1 MVYLVNGAICDGLGH
16 LKIKPIEVKQLYIS
30 DIDLP
35 FSHSTLRPLLK
46 ILKGSARLEQLSF
59 VRCCITD
66 TLLEELLGA
75 LRSSPSRARIRH
87 LSLECNRLTNKAL
100 TSLALFIIQNR
111 PPITRLN
118 IGNCIYSLHS
128 FSHDSTVSL
137 LRIKS
142 LLQPVCFEADDS
154 GLLFMQ
160 TQRKVPSYHGNTF
173 STPGVCYLLENLFK
187 ASYVHSTLFLEM
199 INLCGTRTMMTLS
212 LVQKL
217 LRFNSIGYLG
227 MDLSDLYGERLLFD
241 SRRTLSLLLGARV
254 IRCIDTESGLLTT
267 DSQCMRQPDLYVCN
281 FASSGVSAYT
291 SPVDEKKARRSP
303 RLQVQS
309 HKEEHRIHKL
319 DALSTVLVSGE
330 AENIVKNNDE
340 SNNQAVPVFQKS
352 VDSSGWILDAFQDT
366 VNDDL
371 SRNTNMVH
379 SLQAAVAFRNQRTEQ
394 KRVDDEQAEIT
405 DDDYQEVIMSPEH
418 ASLPAYPLI
427 DPSFDD
433 NDSSYVAPE
442 FVRKLLATS
451 PVDGI
456 VERGSTHSSLSGSEN
471 LGVLRERKSLLELAE
486 LSTSGHSVEGQ
497 HYVPPEH
504 QYGII
509 SPASGGMVR
518 RRNPPQLINHE
529 RPDSLQNVS
538 KRAISLPSDTY
549 LREKTQKQSSPNT
562 CLLRFMDPPVIPPDN
577 ADEFPSLAPLSVDV
591 RRSFV
596 SSSRSSIVRRLLLQ

>member
-1 MVYLVNGAICDGLGH
+1 MVYLVNGAVCDGLGH
-16 LKIKPIEVKQLYIS
+16 LKVKPIEVKQLYIS

-46 ILKGSARLEQLSF
+46 ILKGSARLEHISL

-128 FSHDSTVSL
+128 FSHDSAVSL

-187 ASYVHSTLFLEM
+187 ASYVHSTLLLEM
-199 INLCGTRTMMTLS
+199 LNLCGTRTMMTLS

-227 MDLSDLYGERLLFD
+227 MDLSDFYGERLLFD
-241 SRRTLSLLLGARV
+241 SRRTLSVFLGARV
-254 IRCIDTESGLLTT
+254 VRCIDTESGLLTI
-267 DSQCMRQPDLYVCN
+267 DSQCMRQPDLYVYN
-281 FASSGVSAYT
+281 FASSGMSKCT
-291 SPVDEKKARRSP
+291 FPTDENKARKSP
-303 RLQVQS
+303 HFQIQS
-309 HKEEHRIHKL
+309 QTEECKTHKL
-319 DALSTVLVSGE
+319 DAFSAALANRGV
-330 AENIVKNNDE
+330 ENSVKNSDE
-340 SNNQAVPVFQKS
+340 SNHQEGHIFRKS
-352 VDSSGWILDAFQDT
+352 VDNSAWIVGAFQDT
-366 VNDDL
+366 ANDDL
-371 SRNTNMVH
+371 SRNINTVH
-379 SLQAAVAFRNQRTEQ
+379 SLQVLAAPRGQINEQ
-394 KRVDDEQAEIT
+394 KGTEEEQAEIT
-405 DDDYQEVIMSPEH
+405 DDDYQELITSPIN
-418 ASLPAYPLI
+418 ATLPAYPLI

-433 NDSSYVAPE
+433 DDSSYVAPE
-442 FVRKLLATS
+442 FVRRFLATS
-451 PVDGI
+451 PINGA
-456 VERGSTHSSLSGSEN
+456 VEKENVHSLLSGSGS
-471 LGVLRERKSLLELAE
+471 LGALRERKSLLELAE

-497 HYVPPEH
+497 HPGLSESQHSAVPTTK
-504 QYGII
+504 
-509 SPASGGMVR
+509 GGMVR
-518 RRNPPQLINHE
+518 RRNPTQYDYALE
-529 RPDSLQNVS
+529 KD
-538 KRAISLPSDTY
+538 KRAISLPSSVY
-549 LREKTQKQSSPNT
+549 PRAQIQKQSSPRT
-562 CLLRFMDPPVIPPDN
+562 CMLKFMDPPVVPPDN
-577 ADEFPSLAPLSVDV
+577 TDEFPSLNPLPVDV
-591 RRSFV
+591 RRSFIGG
-596 SSSRSSIVRRLLLQ
+596 SRSSIVRRLLLQ

>member
-1 MVYLVNGAICDGLGH
+1 MVYLVNGAIYDGLGH

-46 ILKGSARLEQLSF
+46 ILKGSARLEQISF

-75 LRSSPSRARIRH
+75 LRSSPSRTRIRH

-160 TQRKVPSYHGNTF
+160 TQRKVPSHHGNTF

-187 ASYVHSTLFLEM
+187 ASYVHSTLLLEM
-199 INLCGTRTMMTLS
+199 LNLCGTRTMMTLS

-241 SRRTLSLLLGARV
+241 SRRTLSLFLGARV
-254 IRCIDTESGLLTT
+254 IRCIDTESGLLTI
-267 DSQCMRQPDLYVCN
+267 DSQCMRQPDLYVYN
-281 FASSGVSAYT
+281 FASSGISTYT
-291 SPVDEKKARRSP
+291 SPVDEKKARKSP
-303 RLQVQS
+303 RLQTQS
-309 HKEEHRIHKL
+309 QKEEHRIHKL
-319 DALSTVLVSGE
+319 DALSAVLVNGDEES
-330 AENIVKNNDE
+330 ITKNNDE
-340 SNNQAVPVFQKS
+340 SSNQNVPVFRKS
-352 VDSSGWILDAFQDT
+352 MDSSGWILDAFQDT
-366 VNDDL
+366 TNDDL
-371 SRNTNMVH
+371 NRNINTAHLLQTMVAPK
-379 SLQAAVAFRNQRTEQ
+379 SQRSEQ
-394 KRVDDEQAEIT
+394 RKADDEQAEIT
-405 DDDYQEVIMSPEH
+405 DDDYQEVITSPEY

-433 NDSSYVAPE
+433 DDSSYVAPE

-451 PVDGI
+451 PINGAA
-456 VERGSTHSSLSGSEN
+456 ERGSTHSSLSGSGN
-471 LGVLRERKSLLELAE
+471 LGTLRERKSLLELAE

-497 HYVPPEH
+497 QHVPPESQH
-504 QYGII
+504 GII
-509 SPASGGMVR
+509 SPTSGGMVR
-518 RRNPPQLINHE
+518 RRNPPQLTSLE
-529 RPDSLQNVS
+529 QLDSLQDRD
-538 KRAISLPSDTY
+538 KRAISLPSGIY
-549 LREKTQKQSSPNT
+549 PREQAQRQSSPNT

-577 ADEFPSLAPLSVDV
+577 ADEFPSLAPLPIDV

-596 SSSRSSIVRRLLLQ
+596 GSSRSSIVRRLLLQ